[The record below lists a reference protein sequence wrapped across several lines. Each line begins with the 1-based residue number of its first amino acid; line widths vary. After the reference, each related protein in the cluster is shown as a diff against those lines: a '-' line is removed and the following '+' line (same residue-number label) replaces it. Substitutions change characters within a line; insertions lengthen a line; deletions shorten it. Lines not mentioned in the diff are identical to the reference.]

1 MLLLVKL
8 RAFIGSLGSCAVPIA
23 VNYKEAHAG
32 SGVAEYRAHVYVSR
46 HARVSHQPGPAPEEE
61 LDPTMASK
69 KSKTTKKAKK
79 GKR

>member
-1 MLLLVKL
+1 MSTEMNAIISPYRGPMV
-8 RAFIGSLGSCAVPIA
+8 RIAFTLQGKAFVVAPRNIGRIFKCEDMNV
-23 VNYKEAHAG
+23 
-32 SGVAEYRAHVYVSR
+32 VASNGACP
-46 HARVSHQPGPAPEEE
+46 QEE

>member
-1 MLLLVKL
+1 MRTLFARTKQ
-8 RAFIGSLGSCAVPIA
+8 AIA
-23 VNYKEAHAG
+23 RLSEEGVDGRTPRNTRRMFK
-32 SGVAEYRAHVYVSR
+32 SGDMHVESSTG
-46 HARVSHQPGPAPEEE
+46 ACPQEE

>member
-1 MLLLVKL
+1 MAMEMEAVTDPFADRIFESPDVQKK
-8 RAFIGSLGSCAVPIA
+8 AFV
-23 VNYKEAHAG
+23 
-32 SGVAEYRAHVYVSR
+32 VAPRNTGRMFKCEDMNVVASTG
-46 HARVSHQPGPAPEEE
+46 ACPQEE

>member
-1 MLLLVKL
+1 MTSTG
-8 RAFIGSLGSCAVPIA
+8 AC
-23 VNYKEAHAG
+23 
-32 SGVAEYRAHVYVSR
+32 
-46 HARVSHQPGPAPEEE
+46 PEEE

>member
-1 MLLLVKL
+1 VETCT
-8 RAFIGSLGSCAVPIA
+8 FIPSTGACP
-23 VNYKEAHAG
+23 
-32 SGVAEYRAHVYVSR
+32 
-46 HARVSHQPGPAPEEE
+46 QEE